1 MPKWWIAAG
10 PREHWQVAFETG
22 KIWGVIDKKFA
33 QWEKLSSGD
42 YVLFYAT
49 KPVSGVIGYGIV
61 RAKFKQDKPLWP
73 REVEEKRVI
82 WPYRFEFDVEYCLP
96 QDKWETYKV
105 SSNYMAAAARG
116 GFQPVK
122 EEEAQNIVSKLRMP
136 SVKPTVSTKKTI
148 SIHDEIK
155 DKLVQLGKLQGFI
168 AESEYDMDGGKL
180 DVAWRKVE
188 KGSPTYVFEV
198 QIGGDLYHA
207 IGKLKHAHD
216 LWNSNIFLV
225 TTKNDVAKAQGLL
238 SGTFHEIE
246 RKIRII
252 ETEKINKLFKLK
264 KAYKDF
270 ENQLGIQ

>member
-1 MPKWWIAAG
+1 LPKWWIAAG

-61 RAKFKQDKPLWP
+61 RTKFRQDKPLWP
-73 REVEEKRVI
+73 KKVEERRVI

-96 QDKWETYKV
+96 QDKWETHKV

-122 EEEAQNIVSKLRMP
+122 EEEAQNIIGKLTA
-136 SVKPTVSTKKTI
+136 SVKPPASIKKAVSP
-148 SIHDEIK
+148 HDEIK
-155 DKLVQLGKLQGFI
+155 DRLVQLGKLQGFI

-180 DVAWRKVE
+180 DVVWRRVE